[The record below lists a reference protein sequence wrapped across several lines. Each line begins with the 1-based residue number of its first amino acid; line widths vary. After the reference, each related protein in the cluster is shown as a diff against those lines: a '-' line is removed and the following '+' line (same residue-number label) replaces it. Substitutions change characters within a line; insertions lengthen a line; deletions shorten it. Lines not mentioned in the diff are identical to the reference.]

1 MASTLRLT
9 VWHDLINIDQSSI
22 KSQKEKIREAEQFSK
37 LFMIEVI
44 TYKILLILCS
54 TVYRVQCSTLH
65 FICRLNKR
73 LRSCRLINRKSFLI
87 QPKICEFHI
96 IKYCVFPT
104 VEKVL
109 YDITS
114 TGFVSVLLVQAN
126 IFGFDQLS
134 WKCWQYAQSSFMLMI
149 SISTKQTFYIKN
161 DGIVSGYNYLYSF
174 L

>member
-1 MASTLRLT
+1 M
-9 VWHDLINIDQSSI
+9 
-22 KSQKEKIREAEQFSK
+22 KSQKEKIREAKQFSK

-54 TVYRVQCSTLH
+54 TVYRVPCSTLH

-73 LRSCRLINRKSFLI
+73 RLIKLILLPNCRLLNRKSVLI
-87 QPKICEFHI
+87 QPKMCKFRI

-109 YDITS
+109 YAITS

-134 WKCWQYAQSSFMLMI
+134 WKCWQYAQSSFMLI
-149 SISTKQTFYIKN
+149 FFISTKQTVYIKK
-161 DGIVSGYNYLYSF
+161 IA
-174 L
+174 

>member
-1 MASTLRLT
+1 
-9 VWHDLINIDQSSI
+9 
-22 KSQKEKIREAEQFSK
+22 
-37 LFMIEVI
+37 MIEVI

-65 FICRLNKR
+65 FIFRLNKR
-73 LRSCRLINRKSFLI
+73 RLIKLILLSNCKLLNMKSVLV
-87 QPKICEFHI
+87 QPLKCKFQI

-104 VEKVL
+104 VEKAL

-134 WKCWQYAQSSFMLMI
+134 WKCCQYAWSSFMLII
-149 SISTKQTFYIKN
+149 SISTKQNFYIKK
-161 DGIVSGYNYLYSF
+161 DSRISAYNHLYK
-174 L
+174 